1 MCAPPNCGP
10 DHPPAEADAPP
21 TVHDRIDLEQS
32 IIDAVALELPM
43 SPLCSED
50 CPGLCQV
57 CGIRLAV
64 AEPGHAHELIDPR
77 WAGLANK
84 FSELSDGETDAEP
97 DTQERRD

>member
-1 MCAPPNCGP
+1 MTEQTTEE
-10 DHPPAEADAPP
+10 DD
-21 TVHDRIDLEQS
+21 VHRIVDDRIDLEQS

-43 SPLCSED
+43 SPLCSPD

-77 WAGLANK
+77 WAGLADK
-84 FSELSDGETDAEP
+84 FTDLAEDGSADGDKADGDEP
-97 DTQERRD
+97 GDQERRD